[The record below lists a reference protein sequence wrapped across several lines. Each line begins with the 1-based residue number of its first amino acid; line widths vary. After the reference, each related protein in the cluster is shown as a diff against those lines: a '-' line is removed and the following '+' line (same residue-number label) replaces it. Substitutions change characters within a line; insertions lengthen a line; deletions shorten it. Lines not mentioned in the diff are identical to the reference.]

1 MTVAASQP
9 TPQPVPRL
17 AHRSPSFRAPPRV
30 DGTARPS
37 LTLVP
42 STSPMFPTPA
52 PSPAHSCDT
61 PPAPGRA
68 RLLCDLVRLAV
79 DGVAEIA
86 EGEVGRLV
94 GCTPRGLQH
103 RRQAGMY
110 LAHVVFSVRTT
121 DVARGF
127 GRDTTTVYHAYRQV
141 EDMRDVPA
149 FDAFL
154 DAVEAIVTGAAAL
167 ADEAD

>member
-1 MTVAASQP
+1 MTVPASQP
-9 TPQPVPRL
+9 APQPVPRL
-17 AHRSPSFRAPPRV
+17 AHRSPSFRVPPRV

-42 STSPMFPTPA
+42 STPPTL
-52 PSPAHSCDT
+52 PSPARSCDT
-61 PPAPGRA
+61 PPVPSRA

-86 EGEVGRLV
+86 EGKVGRLV

-110 LAHVVFSVRTT
+110 LAHVAFSVRTT